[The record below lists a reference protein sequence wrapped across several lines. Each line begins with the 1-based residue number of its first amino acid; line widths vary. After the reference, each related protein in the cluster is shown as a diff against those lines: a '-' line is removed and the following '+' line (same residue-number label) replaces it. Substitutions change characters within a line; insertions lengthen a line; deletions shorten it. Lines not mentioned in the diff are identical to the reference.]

1 MSDEQKPYFDEKP
14 PENQQPQTPP
24 QAEIKVSLPAK
35 KPLVTN
41 AILGITIVIFVI
53 QLLTQRFMGIDLPF
67 VYLGKINQFILQGQL
82 WRFFTPMFVHG
93 DILHIAFNMYALY
106 IFGRNLEY
114 QYGHFRFFM
123 LYVVSAFAG
132 NVVSFVLTPNPS
144 LGASTAI
151 FGLLAAQAVFI
162 FRNKRFFGKRGQSIL
177 MNTVLILVVNLVLG
191 LSPQIDNWGH
201 LGGLL
206 GGAVFAWA
214 AGPLWKIN
222 PQLGGFKVED
232 QQPASNTIVASIIVI
247 VAFATLALV
256 RWI

>member
-1 MSDEQKPYFDEKP
+1 MSDEQKPFYDKTS
-14 PENQQPQTPP
+14 PENPQPQPPP
-24 QAEIKVSLPAK
+24 QAEIKVTLPAK
-35 KPLVTN
+35 QPLVSN
-41 AILGITIVIFVI
+41 AILGITVLIFAV
-53 QLLTQRFMGIDLPF
+53 QWLTQNFMGVDLPF
-67 VYLGKINQFILQGQL
+67 VYLGKINQFILQGQV

-114 QYGHFRFFM
+114 QYGHFRFLM

-151 FGLLAAQAVFI
+151 FGLVAAQAVFVY
-162 FRNKRFFGKRGQSIL
+162 RNKHFFGKRGQSIL

-201 LGGLL
+201 LGGLI
-206 GGAVFAWA
+206 GGAVFAWT
-214 AGPLWKIN
+214 AGPLWKVN